1 MTRIVIDTD
10 GGCDDARAI
19 SLALHT
25 PGVEVPVYKGA
36 AGPLIGKALVR
47 KNSRHGSD
55 GLGDVPNEE
64 PQLKP
69 NDFNAHVAGHAA
81 EGLLALFRQHKDLT
95 LVCIGP
101 LTNLALTLKL
111 EPEFATL
118 PAKLVIMGG
127 NLQGTGSVKPDSTAE
142 FNFFSDPESA
152 HIVLKE
158 MRCPI
163 VIVPYETYL
172 RESTNPTIDFHAHLN
187 SDVPLSRFFEAITRH
202 GRTELATNGRQFAY
216 CDEIAVAVAIA
227 ADRVVK
233 ETKDMSGAVELYGEY
248 TRGQLAVDWMYRA
261 PPECT
266 DRRTLT
272 FVTAYDPTALNAMLY
287 EAIQHSMAT

>member
-25 PGVEVPVYKGA
+25 PGVEVPIYKGA
-36 AGPLIGKALVR
+36 AEPLIGTAFVR

-55 GLGDVPNEE
+55 GLGNVPNEE
-64 PQLKP
+64 PQLNP
-69 NDFNAHVAGHAA
+69 DDCNAHVAGYAA
-81 EGLLALFRQHKDLT
+81 EGLLALFRQHKYLT

-101 LTNLALTLKL
+101 LTNVALALKL
-111 EPEFATL
+111 GPEFASL

-152 HIVLKE
+152 HIVLQE
-158 MRCPI
+158 MRCRI

-172 RESTNPTIDFHAHLN
+172 RESINPTVDFHAHLS
-187 SDVPLSRFFEAITRH
+187 SDALLARFLEAITRY
-202 GRTELATNGRQFAY
+202 GRSELSKNGRQFAY

-233 ETKDMSGAVELYGEY
+233 ETKDMSGSVELHGEY

-261 PPECT
+261 PPEST
-266 DRRTLT
+266 DRRILT
-272 FVTAYDPTALNAMLY
+272 FITAYDPTALNAMVY
-287 EAIQHSMAT
+287 EAIQHSVAT